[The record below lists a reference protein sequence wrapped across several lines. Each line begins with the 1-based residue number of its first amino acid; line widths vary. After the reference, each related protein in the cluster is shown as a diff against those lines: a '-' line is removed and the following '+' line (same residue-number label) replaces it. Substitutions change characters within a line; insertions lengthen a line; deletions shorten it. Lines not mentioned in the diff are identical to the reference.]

1 MTAPHDNNDEGSTRV
16 GEDRTVGRHATDASG
31 THAGADVH
39 DRMTGTDRNDRN
51 DRRESYTDAEHRV
64 VPEKL
69 KPAKTSAAAAFG
81 LVFGLAALFTALTAI
96 LAPAAVVFGLIG
108 IIVSIAG
115 MKMAKRVGVTGKGVA
130 IGGLVTSI
138 LGLLLGAA
146 VLAGA
151 AAVVNDEARL
161 DQLQEWIDDARDNA
175 PSPQDLREELPN

>member
-1 MTAPHDNNDEGSTRV
+1 MTTPRDNTPDGSTRV
-16 GEDRTVGRHATDASG
+16 GSTDHTTTARHADASG
-31 THAGADVH
+31 THTGADVH
-39 DRMTGTDRNDRN
+39 NRMTGTDHDR
-51 DRRESYTDAEHRV
+51 DRDRFEGVEHRR

-69 KPAKTSAAAAFG
+69 KSAKTSAAAAFG
-81 LVFGLAALFTALTAI
+81 LVFGLAALFCALTAI

-151 AAVVNDEARL
+151 AAVVNDEAQLDRL
-161 DQLQEWIDDARDNA
+161 QNWIEDARNDL
-175 PSPQDLREELPN
+175 PSTQDLREELPN